1 MSLDWLDAFLIF
13 GAFKVV
19 EIMGLGLLVHLQLG
33 LTRIANFGVVG
44 FWGVGLYAFGV
55 AHLKVDWPFGD
66 PYQFLV
72 CAAIATVVAAAA
84 GLVVGWLISDL
95 DDDGTLV
102 GTLGFATI
110 VVILA
115 TTQQGLTGGAL
126 GLGGL
131 GFPYD
136 FGRVKTHEFTWLLI
150 TTGVVVLIFAYAW
163 RVYRTPHGRLLIAV
177 GANEAL
183 ARSLG
188 KSATATRLRMMTV
201 TSGAMGLLGAMHGV
215 MVRSLEINSLDVS
228 VTLAALAALILGGTA
243 RVFGA
248 VVGVLLTVA
257 LFDIVIQF
265 YIPIPDG
272 WNTQALPVAREAVFG
287 AAIVLM
293 LIFRPQGL
301 LGQMRRPALMR
312 RLHGDW

>member
-19 EIMGLGLLVHLQLG
+19 EIMGLGLLVHIQLG
-33 LTRIANFGVVG
+33 LTRIANFGIVG
-44 FWGVGLYAFGV
+44 FWGLGLYAFGV
-55 AHLKVDWPFGD
+55 SYVQIDWPFGE
-66 PYQFLV
+66 PFQFLA
-72 CAAIATVVAAAA
+72 CAAIATAVAAVA
-84 GLVVGWLISDL
+84 GLIVGWIIADL

-131 GFPYD
+131 DFPYE
-136 FGRVKTHEFTWLLI
+136 FGRVKTREFTWLLI
-150 TTGVVVLIFAYAW
+150 TTGVVAVIFLYAW
-163 RVYRTPHGRLLIAV
+163 RIHRRPYGRLLIAI
-177 GANEAL
+177 GANEPL
-183 ARSLG
+183 ARGMG
-188 KSATATRLRMMTV
+188 KPTTAAKLRMMAV

-215 MVRSLEINSLDVS
+215 MVRSLEINSLDVG

-257 LFDIVIQF
+257 FFDIVVQF
-265 YIPIPDG
+265 YLPLPQE

-287 AAIVLM
+287 AAMVLV
-293 LIFRPQGL
+293 LLFRPHGL
-301 LGQMRRPALMR
+301 LGRMRRPALMGR
-312 RLHGDW
+312 QHGDW